1 MKNTSFK
8 RVYGGQSG
16 DTVEIHGKKRNG
28 HWHLKILSVVLA
40 FLFWLLISNVD
51 AMKSEQQQK
60 DQQST
65 QEAGICDTTEQ
76 I

>member
-16 DTVEIHGKKRNG
+16 DTVEIHGKRRNG

-51 AMKSEQQQK
+51 ALKSSQQD
-60 DQQST
+60 DQQPT
-65 QEAGICDTTEQ
+65 QEAGVCDITVQ

>member
-1 MKNTSFK
+1 MKNTSFE

-16 DTVEIHGKKRNG
+16 DKVEIHGKKRNG

-40 FLFWLLISNVD
+40 FLFWLLISNID
-51 AMKSEQQQK
+51 TIKSEQQQNN
-60 DQQST
+60 QQPAT
-65 QEAGICDTTEQ
+65 EAAVCDTTVQ